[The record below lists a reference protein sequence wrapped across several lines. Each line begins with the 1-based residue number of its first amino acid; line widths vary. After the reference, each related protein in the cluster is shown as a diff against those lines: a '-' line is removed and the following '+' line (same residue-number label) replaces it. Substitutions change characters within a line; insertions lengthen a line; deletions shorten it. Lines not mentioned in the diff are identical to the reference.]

1 MGTTTVA
8 SDNEDGHV
16 VGSWELPEEL
26 RMLQETMRRFM
37 RSEVKPA
44 EDKVEHDA
52 YKLPD
57 DVLAA
62 LQAKAKAL
70 GLWCLRTPAQF
81 GGAGL
86 SLLGQAVV
94 AEESAKCRMG
104 AYVPGCG
111 AFGADPP
118 NAVFLGSTYQIEKY
132 AVPSV
137 QRGDKVF
144 VAISEA
150 AGGSDPARSIQAR
163 AELRGDR
170 YVLNGAKMW
179 ITGAKGADWGLVF
192 ARTGAAGDRGG
203 ISCFI
208 VDGDAPGM
216 SFKPIRV
223 IRSYSPYEINFKDV
237 EIPIENR
244 LGEEGKGFALCEKWL
259 IEGRVPYAAGAIGV
273 AQAALEIAIDWAK
286 QRRVFNSTLGEKQSV
301 QWMLA
306 DSEIELRAARLLVYQ
321 AAWLG
326 DLGKE
331 MKVESSIAK
340 VVATETAGRVVDR
353 CIQILGGLGVAAELP
368 LERWYREL
376 RIKRIGEG
384 PSEVQRMVVARHL
397 LGSPRG

>member
-1 MGTTTVA
+1 MTPDSHHAVA
-8 SDNEDGHV
+8 
-16 VGSWELPEEL
+16 GSWELPEEL
-26 RMLQETMRRFM
+26 RMLQDTIGRFM

-44 EDKVEHDA
+44 EDKLEHDA
-52 YKLPD
+52 YRLPPD
-57 DVLAA
+57 ALQA

-70 GLWCLRTPAQF
+70 GLWCFRTPAEH

-86 SLLGQAVV
+86 SLLGQAVA

-118 NAVFLGSTYQIEKY
+118 NAVFLGTPYQIEKY
-132 AVPSV
+132 ALPSV
-137 QRGDKVF
+137 ARGDKVF

-150 AGGSDPARSIQAR
+150 GGGSDPARSIQAR
-163 AELRGDR
+163 AEKRGDR
-170 YVLNGAKMW
+170 YVLNGSKMW
-179 ITGAKGADWGLVF
+179 ITGAEGADWGLVF

-208 VDGDAPGM
+208 VDGNARGM
-216 SFKPIRV
+216 SCRPIRV
-223 IRSYSPYEINFKDV
+223 IRSYSPYEVSFDNV
-237 EIPIENR
+237 EIPAENL
-244 LGEEGKGFALCEKWL
+244 LGEEGRGFALCEKWL
-259 IEGRVPYAAGAIGV
+259 VEGRVPYAAATIGI
-273 AQAALEIAIDWAK
+273 AQAALEIAIDWTK
-286 QRRVFNSTLGEKQSV
+286 QRRTFNSLLADKQAV

-306 DSEIELRAARLLVYQ
+306 DSEMELRAARLLVYQ
-321 AAWLG
+321 AAWMG
-326 DLGKE
+326 DLGRN

-353 CIQILGGLGVAAELP
+353 CIQMLGGLGVAAELP

-397 LGSPRG
+397 IGSPRG

>member
-1 MGTTTVA
+1 MT
-8 SDNEDGHV
+8 SDHHHGAIA
-16 VGSWELPEEL
+16 GSWELPEEL
-26 RMLQETMRRFM
+26 RMLQETIGRFM

-52 YKLPD
+52 YKLPAAD
-57 DVLAA
+57 LAD

-70 GLWCLRTPAQF
+70 GLWCLRTPEQY

-86 SLLGQAVV
+86 SLLGQAIA

-118 NAVFLGSTYQIEKY
+118 NAVFLGTPYQIEKY
-132 AVPSV
+132 AIPSV

-150 AGGSDPARSIQAR
+150 SGGSDPARSIQAR
-163 AELRGDR
+163 AERRGDR
-170 YVLNGAKMW
+170 YILNGAKLW
-179 ITGAKGADWGLVF
+179 ITGAEGADWGLVF

-208 VDGDAPGM
+208 VDGDSPGM
-216 SFKPIRV
+216 TCKPIRV
-223 IRSYSPYEINFKDV
+223 IRSYSPYEINFNDV
-237 EIPIENR
+237 EIPVENR

-259 IEGRVPYAAGAIGV
+259 VEGRVPYAAGTIGI
-273 AQAALEIAIDWAK
+273 AQAALEIAIAWAR
-286 QRRVFNSTLGEKQSV
+286 QRRAFNSTLGEKQAV

-306 DSEIELRAARLLVYQ
+306 NSEMELRAARLLVYQ
-321 AAWLG
+321 AAWTG
-326 DLGKE
+326 DLGKD
-331 MKVESSIAK
+331 MKLESSIAK

-353 CIQILGGLGVAAELP
+353 CIQILGAMGVAAELP

-397 LGSPRG
+397 LGSTRG